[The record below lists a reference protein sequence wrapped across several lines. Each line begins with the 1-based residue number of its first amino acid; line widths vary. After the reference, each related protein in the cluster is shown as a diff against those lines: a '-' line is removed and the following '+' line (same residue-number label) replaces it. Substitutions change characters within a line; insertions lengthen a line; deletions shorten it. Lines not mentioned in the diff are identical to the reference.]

1 VYVDEMTDEEKNSIK
16 SILMAHYGAKKV
28 IIDNDLISV
37 YGSNVD
43 SVYIAVVVEY
53 GHEYDVIYE
62 QRNEKYNEVVLRLVK
77 KATKMLTK

>member
-1 VYVDEMTDEEKNSIK
+1 MTDTEIENIVHLLKT
-16 SILMAHYGAKKV
+16 HYGAKHV
-28 IIDNDLISV
+28 FVDNNLISV